1 MVLLE
6 GRSAMIHREA
16 EGRLVALIAVALAV
30 AAQSAVVGSVANGD
44 TARSGFMIPGLVA
57 AEPFGVRLLDDV
69 LTVPNQ
75 SAPAAPAA
83 PAVSTDGLTGR
94 FEVADI
100 STEGELQP
108 QFRDSRLHWP
118 HNLDPSGA
126 PIELRQEHLAP
137 LVRLVF

>member
-69 LTVPNQ
+69 LTVPNL
-75 SAPAAPAA
+75 SAAATT
-83 PAVSTDGLTGR
+83 AVSTDGLKGR

-108 QFRDSRLHWP
+108 QFRDSRFHWP